1 MSITHSLQSLFAFY
15 PNYRNSLE
23 ASRRRIPEAPQFK
36 ASRTRRIPLANDD
49 GVERSKE
56 SINALVL
63 SDSLCASRFC
73 CCGRRRFIGASGAA
87 LLPILPSNASELERD
102 TTAVLNKFH
111 PPRPDWYEELY
122 ASIMDKSIAA
132 YEEEVAGYK
141 ADLFKKL
148 RGKNKKVME
157 LGIGTGPNL
166 KYYADEA
173 GVSVVSVDPNKKMEK
188 YAKEAAVAAGL
199 PLSCFNFIQTV
210 GEALPVSDAS
220 MDAVVGT
227 LVLCSVKDVKLT
239 LEEIKR
245 VLKPGGLYVFM
256 EHVAAQDGTL
266 LRFAQGLLDPLQ
278 QIVADGCHLTRD
290 TGKLISEAGFSD
302 VNINTT
308 LLSTFSIIRPHIYGI
323 ASK

>member
-132 YEEEVAGYK
+132 YEEEV
-141 ADLFKKL
+141 
-148 RGKNKKVME
+148 
-157 LGIGTGPNL
+157 
-166 KYYADEA
+166 
-173 GVSVVSVDPNKKMEK
+173 
-188 YAKEAAVAAGL
+188 
-199 PLSCFNFIQTV
+199 